1 MKNKGAHVAVVQAI
15 GSHRARLVSQRSP
28 SAVNEKP
35 YILLSVKFPAED
47 AQVPDI
53 ANRGLSETTVFVE

>member
-1 MKNKGAHVAVVQAI
+1 MKTRARVAVVQAI
-15 GSHRARLVSQRSP
+15 GSHRARLVSQPSL

-35 YILLSVKFPAED
+35 YILLSLKFPAED
-47 AQVPDI
+47 AQVPDV